1 METQINSIPICSKT
15 QHRKDSLHLTL
26 KKYKFFKLISTLEFI
41 FIIVFNFWQHFGMA
55 RREQVNTALF
65 RSVTGSGHYI
75 FTSTE
80 LKLTMLVAIALFLQL

>member
-1 METQINSIPICSKT
+1 MDTQINSISICSKS
-15 QHRKDSLHLTL
+15 QHRKDSLRLTL
-26 KKYKFFKLISTLEFI
+26 KKYKFLKLISTLEII
-41 FIIVFNFWQHFGMA
+41 FIIAFNCWQHFGTA
-55 RREQVNTALF
+55 RRGQVNTALF